1 MTQTLELSKAL
12 IYVDFPIHV
21 EGILFSVD
29 GNPEVL
35 MTEEGLEVSP
45 HMVDYL
51 DTDHIATIETADAEE
66 LIDTLFTQSNYESL
80 IK

>member
-12 IYVDFPIHV
+12 IYVDFPIHI

-35 MTEEGLEVSP
+35 MTEEGLEICP

-51 DTDHIATIETADAEE
+51 ATDRITTMETSDAEE
-66 LIDTLFTQSNYESL
+66 LLDVLFTQSNYESL